1 MVISMFQL
9 SDMWTFLWSFLIVF
23 PTVSLVHQLGH
34 SFFAIIFGGSASFSL
49 GRGRK
54 LFSIGPVDVH
64 SIYFLDSF
72 CEYTPLKWNNR
83 FTHTMVHLGGV
94 IFNIGSILLI
104 NLLIINNVIDPDIF
118 FYQYA
123 YFSVYFAA
131 FSLLPVSFG
140 EKKYSDGLA
149 VVRILKY
156 GERVQL
162 LN

>member
-1 MVISMFQL
+1 MFQL
-9 SDMWTFLWSFLIVF
+9 QDMWTFFWSFLIVF
-23 PTVSLVHQLGH
+23 PTVSFIHQIGH
-34 SFFAIIFGGSASFSL
+34 SFFAVLFGGRASFSL
-49 GRGRK
+49 GRGKK
-54 LFSIGPVDVH
+54 LFCIGPISVH
-64 SIYFLDSF
+64 RIYFLDSF

-83 FTHTMVHLGGV
+83 FTHILVHLGGV

-104 NLLIINNVIDPDIF
+104 NLLIVTDVIGPDAF

-140 EKKYSDGLA
+140 DDRFSDGYA
-149 VVRILKY
+149 VYRILRY
-156 GERVQL
+156 GDRLQL